1 MVTAWMLLSVVR
13 HSARA
18 PGPDQPEEDALSK
31 EKLDDRN
38 EPHDVFARQ
47 VADHP
52 IESAA
57 HEKLLAR
64 ALAEVV
70 AGSGRAPTD
79 DDRYRYDHY
88 TDQIDDALL
97 DLAREPLE
105 PDHVDDLDLGQRRTV
120 FLIAQ
125 SVAQS
130 DGGADPR
137 QAQALA
143 RLQSVLGLSGDD
155 AMLLEDAGRRHA
167 VENAATIPVGTG
179 DPEGAQ
185 EQRHENFREERVRK
199 AHTRHAP
206 ELASHQVGVFGS
218 TTSSRLDR

>member
-1 MVTAWMLLSVVR
+1 MST
-13 HSARA
+13 
-18 PGPDQPEEDALSK
+18 D
-31 EKLDDRN
+31 KLDDSN
-38 EPHDVFARQ
+38 EPHDVFGRQ

-52 IESAA
+52 IEEAD

-64 ALAEVV
+64 ALAEVL
-70 AGSGRAPTD
+70 AGNGRTPTD

-88 TDQIDDALL
+88 TDQVDDAML
-97 DLAREPLE
+97 DLVEEPLE

-130 DGGADPR
+130 DGGADPQ

-179 DPEGAQ
+179 DPEEAQ
-185 EQRHENFREERVRK
+185 DKRHETFREERVSK
-199 AHTRHAP
+199 ARTRHAP
-206 ELASHQVGVFGS
+206 DLASTQVGVFGS

>member
-1 MVTAWMLLSVVR
+1 MST
-13 HSARA
+13 
-18 PGPDQPEEDALSK
+18 

-52 IESAA
+52 IEDAD

-70 AGSGRAPTD
+70 ASNGRTPTD

-88 TDQIDDALL
+88 TDQVDDAML
-97 DLAREPLE
+97 DLAEKPLE
-105 PDHVDDLDLGQRRTV
+105 PDHVEDLDLGQRRTV

-130 DGGADPR
+130 DGGADPQ

-179 DPEGAQ
+179 DPEEAQ
-185 EQRHENFREERVRK
+185 DKRHETFREERVRK

-206 ELASHQVGVFGS
+206 DLASSQVGVFGS

>member
-1 MVTAWMLLSVVR
+1 
-13 HSARA
+13 
-18 PGPDQPEEDALSK
+18 LSK
-31 EKLDDRN
+31 DKLDDRN

-52 IESAA
+52 IEKES

-64 ALAEVV
+64 ALAEVI
-70 AGSGRAPTD
+70 AGNGRTASD

-88 TDQIDDALL
+88 TDQIDTAMLE
-97 DLAREPLE
+97 LADEPLE
-105 PDHVDDLDLGQRRTV
+105 PDDIEDLDLGQRRTV

-130 DGGADPR
+130 DGGADPQ
-137 QAQALA
+137 QAQGLA
-143 RLQSVLGLSGDD
+143 RLQSVLDLSGDD

-179 DPEGAQ
+179 DPEEAQ
-185 EQRHENFREERVRK
+185 ENRHEAFREERVEKNR
-199 AHTRHAP
+199 ARHSP
-206 ELASHQVGVFGS
+206 QLASHQVGVFGS
-218 TTSSRLDR
+218 NTSSRLDR